1 MKSIKQELGK
11 VAVTVEKDY
20 HNSEKEYDKLVIVEE
35 RNTFKTYISR
45 KPVPFGIELTNRDYW
60 IPFSGVVESIV
71 FDYNN
76 FKKDFASGEAIYD
89 DAIDTRHI
97 IDRSITRPKIAE
109 KAISDYELDNDA
121 VIEEKIKDSSVTSN
135 KIAESNILSKH
146 IADNQ
151 IISRHIAKE
160 NINHSHM
167 AQQSVGTNNIIN
179 GSITTEKIAEFA
191 IGTDKLSDSSITI
204 GKLAEEVKQMIA
216 RSESETPLLPYDIKY
231 AIDNADIQDKPISIF
246 AYDSRVIKL
255 KKKNDYNLPSAED
268 ITVTGATKE
277 SYIIDGNYGI
287 LNINNPFNTV
297 YITSTINTYII
308 NYNINKVTFDS
319 TPNSINKNDSK
330 IYNIIANKYY
340 KVPDI
345 IDVIGIDDNYTYT
358 KLNDTT
364 ATLEIK
370 NVQANVVIV
379 CTGII
384 QHINYWGVND
394 AVTVEDIKTKVNT
407 LTSYNNEVANGTK
420 TFTITNSA
428 HRMWIISSK
437 ALSFN
442 IESTPYDM
450 NHEEVD
456 GVHYYYSDILTAGD
470 SYNVTMV

>member
-191 IGTDKLSDSSITI
+191 EFLFEKF
-204 GKLAEEVKQMIA
+204 KEF
-216 RSESETPLLPYDIKY
+216 LL
-231 AIDNADIQDKPISIF
+231 
-246 AYDSRVIKL
+246 
-255 KKKNDYNLPSAED
+255 
-268 ITVTGATKE
+268 
-277 SYIIDGNYGI
+277 
-287 LNINNPFNTV
+287 
-297 YITSTINTYII
+297 
-308 NYNINKVTFDS
+308 
-319 TPNSINKNDSK
+319 
-330 IYNIIANKYY
+330 
-340 KVPDI
+340 
-345 IDVIGIDDNYTYT
+345 
-358 KLNDTT
+358 
-364 ATLEIK
+364 
-370 NVQANVVIV
+370 
-379 CTGII
+379 
-384 QHINYWGVND
+384 
-394 AVTVEDIKTKVNT
+394 
-407 LTSYNNEVANGTK
+407 
-420 TFTITNSA
+420 
-428 HRMWIISSK
+428 
-437 ALSFN
+437 
-442 IESTPYDM
+442 
-450 NHEEVD
+450 
-456 GVHYYYSDILTAGD
+456 
-470 SYNVTMV
+470 